1 MTSVV
6 IWGAGAVGGTIGA
19 YLVRAGHE
27 VLFVD
32 IEADH
37 LHAIRARRLEI
48 EGPIDAFMTGGPAV
62 TPTEMTG
69 RHPLILLAVKAHH
82 TETAARSLAPFLADD
97 GVVVSCQNGLN
108 EIQIADIVGR
118 NRTIGAFVNFL
129 ADYREPGRILYGGR
143 GAVVIGELDGR
154 RTQRIAQLH
163 DLLRTF
169 EPEAILTD
177 NIFGY
182 LWGKSAWGTIL
193 KASALADA
201 GITEFIENPAYE
213 SLIVALVREVL
224 AIAEKCR
231 VRPLGFDGFD
241 LAAFASLDRKGM
253 EESLRRVVEHHRRSA
268 KTHSGVWRDLVVRKR
283 RSDAAAQLAPVR
295 AQARVLGLATPLLDK
310 LVALIGSV
318 ESGERNVGSKL
329 IAELQAAA
337 EEAK

>member
-19 YLVRAGHE
+19 YLARSGHQ

-32 IEADH
+32 VETDH
-37 LHAIRARRLEI
+37 VDAIRAGRLEI
-48 EGPIDAFMTGGPAV
+48 EGPIDAFTTGGPAV
-62 TPTEMTG
+62 TPAEMTG

-82 TETAARSLAPFLADD
+82 TETATRSLAPFLADE

-118 NRTIGAFVNFL
+118 DRTIGAFVNFL

-143 GAVVIGELDGR
+143 GAVVVGELDGR
-154 RTQRIAQLH
+154 RTQRVARLH

-169 EPEAILTD
+169 EPDAILTD

-201 GITEFIENPAYE
+201 KIAEFVENPAYRPM
-213 SLIVALVREVL
+213 IVALVREVL
-224 AIAEKCR
+224 AIAERCR
-231 VRPLGFDGFD
+231 VRPLGFDGLD
-241 LAAFASLDRKGM
+241 LAAFAARDENGIR
-253 EESLRRVVEHHRRSA
+253 ESLRRVVEHHRKST
-268 KTHSGVWRDLVVRKR
+268 KVYSGVWRDLVVRKR
-283 RSDAAAQLAPVR
+283 QSDAAAQLAPVR
-295 AQARVLGLATPLLDK
+295 AQARSMGMKTPLLDR
-310 LVALIGSV
+310 LVAMIGSV
-318 ESGERNVGSKL
+318 ESGERNVGREL
-329 IAELQAAA
+329 IAELKAMT
-337 EEAK
+337 EEVE